1 MEKIWKKLAALTIVA
16 TMLAA
21 DIPIQAED
29 AADEQQTLETA
40 TETSETVIETPET
53 PAPETEIPTVKPM
66 PPPTEAPPPELTAVP
81 VEMASPEPTAMP
93 VETVPPEPAPETAPA
108 PAEDQLQPEA
118 PDPVGTQE
126 DIPSPETAQTP
137 AAEPPE
143 PEPETVPEDTA
154 ETAAE
159 EEQISFEAKVEIKPD
174 KRELYYGDE
183 LKVEAI
189 VSEASM
195 SYELK
200 WEKLDPTLPEKEQK
214 WELLGRD
221 NPLRLKITEEA
232 ATLNYRLTVT
242 GSNGETITKEF
253 VMATP
258 SYRIEEESE
267 PEVTAEPVEEAES
280 EAPPE
285 PAEGT
290 ESEMTPESAEEAESE
305 TPSEPAEE
313 AKPEIKSEPAEETES
328 EITSESAEEAE
339 SETPSE
345 PAEEAESEAPSE
357 PAEETE
363 SEITSES
370 TEEAEPETP
379 SEPAEEAESEAPSE
393 PAEETE
399 SEITS
404 ESTEEAEPETPSEPA
419 EEAESEAPS
428 EPAEEAEA
436 EITSEPVEEAES
448 ETSSEPAE
456 ETESEAPPEPADDA
470 DRMNEEPMFFF
481 SSVYTENAFGS
492 FGIDSLEGNIFPPET
507 ACSAEQAEVG
517 NDELQTYFT
526 EQFGETAPGDYRVL
540 NAFTLG
546 LSPEDEQWQS
556 KRLDVDVE
564 LNESVPVRENEEILL
579 LCKDEGKLK
588 QVDSLKTE
596 TAESQLKGIQ
606 FSTSGLST
614 YAVVIL
620 QRNPTEEPEKTDD
633 EPEIPDE
640 ENVRILTSFT
650 GVIGYGEQID
660 LSSEVDGEVLSYQ
673 WECDKG
679 QGFEKIEGANDP
691 NYSFTA
697 TPESLSWNWRLTVIR
712 P

>member
-1 MEKIWKKLAALTIVA
+1 MDKIWKKLAALTIVA

-21 DIPIQAED
+21 DIQIQAED

-40 TETSETVIETPET
+40 TETSETVIETP
-53 PAPETEIPTVKPM
+53 APETAIPSVNPM

-81 VEMASPEPTAMP
+81 VETASPEPTAMP
-93 VETVPPEPAPETAPA
+93 VETVPPEPASETAPA

-137 AAEPPE
+137 AAEPPSE
-143 PEPETVPEDTA
+143 PEPKTVPEDTA

-159 EEQISFEAKVEIKPD
+159 EEQISFEAKVDIKPD

-357 PAEETE
+357 PAEE
-363 SEITSES
+363 
-370 TEEAEPETP
+370 
-379 SEPAEEAESEAPSE
+379 AESEAPSE

-404 ESTEEAEPETPSEPA
+404 ESTEEAESEATSEPD
-419 EEAESEAPS
+419 
-428 EPAEEAEA
+428 EEAEA

-456 ETESEAPPEPADDA
+456 ETESEAPPEPANDA

-620 QRNPTEEPEKTDD
+620 QRNPTEEPEKPDD
-633 EPEIPDE
+633 GPENPDE
-640 ENVRILTSFT
+640 EAVRILTSFT

-691 NYSFTA
+691 TYSFTA

>member
-53 PAPETEIPTVKPM
+53 PAPETAIPTVKPM

-81 VEMASPEPTAMP
+81 VETASPEPTAMP

-137 AAEPPE
+137 AAEPPPE

-221 NPLRLKITEEA
+221 NPLRL
-232 ATLNYRLTVT
+232 
-242 GSNGETITKEF
+242 GETITKEF

-305 TPSEPAEE
+305 IPSEPAEE
-313 AKPEIKSEPAEETES
+313 AES
-328 EITSESAEEAE
+328 EI
-339 SETPSE
+339 PSE

-393 PAEETE
+393 PD
-399 SEITS
+399 
-404 ESTEEAEPETPSEPA
+404 
-419 EEAESEAPS
+419 
-428 EPAEEAEA
+428 EEAEA

-620 QRNPTEEPEKTDD
+620 QRNPTEEPEKPDD

-679 QGFEKIEGANDP
+679 QGFEKIEGANDAT
-691 NYSFTA
+691 YSFTA

>member
-53 PAPETEIPTVKPM
+53 PAPETAIPTVKPM

-81 VEMASPEPTAMP
+81 VETASPEPTAMP

-137 AAEPPE
+137 AAEPPPE

-200 WEKLDPTLPEKEQK
+200 WERLDPTLPEKEQK

-393 PAEETE
+393 PD
-399 SEITS
+399 
-404 ESTEEAEPETPSEPA
+404 
-419 EEAESEAPS
+419 
-428 EPAEEAEA
+428 EEAEA
-436 EITSEPVEEAES
+436 EITSEPVEEAEP

-633 EPEIPDE
+633 EPKIPDE

-679 QGFEKIEGANDP
+679 QGFEKIEGANEAT
-691 NYSFTA
+691 YSFTA

>member
-53 PAPETEIPTVKPM
+53 PAPETAIPTVKPM

-81 VEMASPEPTAMP
+81 VETASPEPTAMP
-93 VETVPPEPAPETAPA
+93 VETVPPEPAPGTAPA

-137 AAEPPE
+137 AAEPPPE

-339 SETPSE
+339 SEPPSE
-345 PAEEAESEAPSE
+345 PVEEI
-357 PAEETE
+357 E

-393 PAEETE
+393 PAEE
-399 SEITS
+399 
-404 ESTEEAEPETPSEPA
+404 
-419 EEAESEAPS
+419 AESEAPS
-428 EPAEEAEA
+428 EPDEEAEA

-620 QRNPTEEPEKTDD
+620 QRNPTEEPEKPDD

-691 NYSFTA
+691 TYSFTA

>member
-1 MEKIWKKLAALTIVA
+1 MEKTWKKLAALTIVA

-53 PAPETEIPTVKPM
+53 PAPETAIPTVKPM

-81 VEMASPEPTAMP
+81 VETASPEPTAMP

-137 AAEPPE
+137 AAEPPPE

-313 AKPEIKSEPAEETES
+313 AKPEIKSEPAKETES
-328 EITSESAEEAE
+328 ETPSEPAEEAE

-345 PAEEAESEAPSE
+345 PAEEAAESEAPSE

-393 PAEETE
+393 PD
-399 SEITS
+399 
-404 ESTEEAEPETPSEPA
+404 
-419 EEAESEAPS
+419 
-428 EPAEEAEA
+428 EEAEA
-436 EITSEPVEEAES
+436 EITSEPVEEAEP

-546 LSPEDEQWQS
+546 LSPEDEQWQN

-588 QVDSLKTE
+588 QVGSLKTE

-633 EPEIPDE
+633 EPKIPDE

-691 NYSFTA
+691 TYSFTA

>member
-53 PAPETEIPTVKPM
+53 PAPETAIPTVKPM

-81 VEMASPEPTAMP
+81 VETASPEPTAMP

-258 SYRIEEESE
+258 SYRIKEESE

-345 PAEEAESEAPSE
+345 PAEEAEPETPSE
-357 PAEETE
+357 PA
-363 SEITSES
+363 
-370 TEEAEPETP
+370 EEAEPETP

-419 EEAESEAPS
+419 EEAE
-428 EPAEEAEA
+428 A

-448 ETSSEPAE
+448 ETSSEPVE

-620 QRNPTEEPEKTDD
+620 QRNPTEEPEKPDD

-660 LSSEVDGEVLSYQ
+660 LSSEVDGEVLSYH

-691 NYSFTA
+691 TYSFTA

>member
-53 PAPETEIPTVKPM
+53 PAPETAIPTVKPM

-81 VEMASPEPTAMP
+81 VETASPEPTAMP

-137 AAEPPE
+137 AAEPPPE

-253 VMATP
+253 VMETP

-290 ESEMTPESAEEAESE
+290 ESEMTPESAEETESE

-393 PAEETE
+393 PD
-399 SEITS
+399 
-404 ESTEEAEPETPSEPA
+404 
-419 EEAESEAPS
+419 
-428 EPAEEAEA
+428 EEAEA
-436 EITSEPVEEAES
+436 EITSEPVEEAEP

-633 EPEIPDE
+633 EPKIPDE

-691 NYSFTA
+691 TYSFTA

>member
-53 PAPETEIPTVKPM
+53 PAPETAIPTVKPM

-81 VEMASPEPTAMP
+81 VETASPEPTAMP

-137 AAEPPE
+137 AAEPPPE

-305 TPSEPAEE
+305 
-313 AKPEIKSEPAEETES
+313 I
-328 EITSESAEEAE
+328 
-339 SETPSE
+339 PSE
-345 PAEEAESEAPSE
+345 PAEEAESE
-357 PAEETE
+357 
-363 SEITSES
+363 I
-370 TEEAEPETP
+370 P

-436 EITSEPVEEAES
+436 EITSEPVEEAEP

-546 LSPEDEQWQS
+546 LSPEDEQWQN

-620 QRNPTEEPEKTDD
+620 QRNPTEEPEKPDD

-640 ENVRILTSFT
+640 EDVRILTSFT

-679 QGFEKIEGANDP
+679 QGFEKIEGANDAT
-691 NYSFTA
+691 YSFTA

>member
-1 MEKIWKKLAALTIVA
+1 MEKTWKKLAALTIVA

-53 PAPETEIPTVKPM
+53 PAPETAIPTVKPM

-81 VEMASPEPTAMP
+81 VETASPEPTAMP

-137 AAEPPE
+137 AAEPPPE

-313 AKPEIKSEPAEETES
+313 AKPEIKSEPAKETES
-328 EITSESAEEAE
+328 ETPSEPAEEAE

-345 PAEEAESEAPSE
+345 PAEEAESETPSESTEEAEPETPSE

-393 PAEETE
+393 PD
-399 SEITS
+399 
-404 ESTEEAEPETPSEPA
+404 
-419 EEAESEAPS
+419 
-428 EPAEEAEA
+428 EEAEA

-620 QRNPTEEPEKTDD
+620 QRNPTEEPEKPDD

-679 QGFEKIEGANDP
+679 QGFEKIEGANDAT
-691 NYSFTA
+691 YSFTA

>member
-1 MEKIWKKLAALTIVA
+1 MEKTWKKLAALTIVA
-16 TMLAA
+16 IMLAA

-53 PAPETEIPTVKPM
+53 PAPETAIPTVKPM

-81 VEMASPEPTAMP
+81 VETASPEPTAMP

-137 AAEPPE
+137 AAEPPPE

-159 EEQISFEAKVEIKPD
+159 EEQISFEARVEIKPD

-313 AKPEIKSEPAEETES
+313 AKPEIKSEPAKETES
-328 EITSESAEEAE
+328 ETPSEPAEEAE

-345 PAEEAESEAPSE
+345 PAEEAESETPSESTEEAEPETPSE

-393 PAEETE
+393 PD
-399 SEITS
+399 
-404 ESTEEAEPETPSEPA
+404 
-419 EEAESEAPS
+419 
-428 EPAEEAEA
+428 EEAEA
-436 EITSEPVEEAES
+436 ETTSEPVEEAEP

-633 EPEIPDE
+633 EPKIPDE

-691 NYSFTA
+691 TYSFTA

>member
-1 MEKIWKKLAALTIVA
+1 MEKTWKKLAALTIVA
-16 TMLAA
+16 IMLAA

-81 VEMASPEPTAMP
+81 VETASPEPTAMP

-137 AAEPPE
+137 AAEPPPE

-159 EEQISFEAKVEIKPD
+159 EEQISFEARVEIKPD

-313 AKPEIKSEPAEETES
+313 AKPEIKSEPAKETES
-328 EITSESAEEAE
+328 ETPSEPAEEAE

-345 PAEEAESEAPSE
+345 PAEEAESETPSESTEEAEPETPSE

-393 PAEETE
+393 PD
-399 SEITS
+399 
-404 ESTEEAEPETPSEPA
+404 
-419 EEAESEAPS
+419 
-428 EPAEEAEA
+428 EEAEA
-436 EITSEPVEEAES
+436 ETTSEPVEEAEP

-633 EPEIPDE
+633 EPKIPDE

-691 NYSFTA
+691 TYSFTA

>member
-1 MEKIWKKLAALTIVA
+1 MEKTWKKLAALTIVA

-53 PAPETEIPTVKPM
+53 PAPETAIPTVKPM

-137 AAEPPE
+137 AAEPPPE

-313 AKPEIKSEPAEETES
+313 AKPEIKSEPAKETES
-328 EITSESAEEAE
+328 ETPSEPAEEAE

-345 PAEEAESEAPSE
+345 PAEEAESETP
-357 PAEETE
+357 
-363 SEITSES
+363 SES

-393 PAEETE
+393 PD
-399 SEITS
+399 
-404 ESTEEAEPETPSEPA
+404 
-419 EEAESEAPS
+419 
-428 EPAEEAEA
+428 EEAEA
-436 EITSEPVEEAES
+436 ETTSEPVEEAEP

-456 ETESEAPPEPADDA
+456 ETELEAPPEPADDA

-633 EPEIPDE
+633 EPKIPDE

-691 NYSFTA
+691 TYSFTA

>member
-1 MEKIWKKLAALTIVA
+1 MEKTWKKLAALTIVA
-16 TMLAA
+16 IMLAA

-137 AAEPPE
+137 AAEPPPE

-154 ETAAE
+154 ETAAV

-313 AKPEIKSEPAEETES
+313 AKPEIKSEPAKET
-328 EITSESAEEAE
+328 E

-393 PAEETE
+393 PD
-399 SEITS
+399 
-404 ESTEEAEPETPSEPA
+404 
-419 EEAESEAPS
+419 
-428 EPAEEAEA
+428 EEAEA
-436 EITSEPVEEAES
+436 ETTSEPVEEAEP

-633 EPEIPDE
+633 EPKIPDE

-691 NYSFTA
+691 TYSFTA

>member
-1 MEKIWKKLAALTIVA
+1 MEKTWKKLAALTIVV

-29 AADEQQTLETA
+29 AANEQQTLETA

-53 PAPETEIPTVKPM
+53 PAPETAIPTVKPM

-81 VEMASPEPTAMP
+81 VETASPEPTAMP

-137 AAEPPE
+137 AAEPLPE

-305 TPSEPAEE
+305 
-313 AKPEIKSEPAEETES
+313 I
-328 EITSESAEEAE
+328 
-339 SETPSE
+339 PSE
-345 PAEEAESEAPSE
+345 PAEEAESE
-357 PAEETE
+357 
-363 SEITSES
+363 I
-370 TEEAEPETP
+370 P

-428 EPAEEAEA
+428 EPAEEAESEAPSEPAEEAESEAPSDPNEEAEA

-456 ETESEAPPEPADDA
+456 ETELEAPPEPADDA

-620 QRNPTEEPEKTDD
+620 QRNPTEEPEKPDD

-691 NYSFTA
+691 TYSFTA

>member
-53 PAPETEIPTVKPM
+53 PASETAIPTVKPM

-81 VEMASPEPTAMP
+81 VETASPEPTAMP

-137 AAEPPE
+137 AAEPPPE

-285 PAEGT
+285 SAEEAESEMTPEPAEET
-290 ESEMTPESAEEAESE
+290 ESEMTPESAEEAE
-305 TPSEPAEE
+305 
-313 AKPEIKSEPAEETES
+313 PEM
-328 EITSESAEEAE
+328 
-339 SETPSE
+339 PSE

-357 PAEETE
+357 PVEEAESETPSESAEEAKTE
-363 SEITSES
+363 IASEPA
-370 TEEAEPETP
+370 EEAEPGTP
-379 SEPAEEAESEAPSE
+379 SEPAEEAESETA
-393 PAEETE
+393 
-399 SEITS
+399 S
-404 ESTEEAEPETPSEPA
+404 ESAEKAEP
-419 EEAESEAPS
+419 
-428 EPAEEAEA
+428 

-620 QRNPTEEPEKTDD
+620 QRNPTEEPEKPDD

-679 QGFEKIEGANDP
+679 QGFEKIEGANDAT
-691 NYSFTA
+691 YSFTA

-712 P
+712 T